1 MNKGRL
7 RDEKVSKIRDFL
19 INSNM
24 KPLSTFICVNLD
36 NIDTKKKDKVHV
48 RQHFRNYPKKKCND

>member
-1 MNKGRL
+1 MKNGRK
-7 RDEKVSKIRDFL
+7 RDEKVSKLRDFL

-24 KPLSTFICVNLD
+24 KPLLTFICVNFD
-36 NIDTKKKDKVHV
+36 DIDTKKKDKVHV